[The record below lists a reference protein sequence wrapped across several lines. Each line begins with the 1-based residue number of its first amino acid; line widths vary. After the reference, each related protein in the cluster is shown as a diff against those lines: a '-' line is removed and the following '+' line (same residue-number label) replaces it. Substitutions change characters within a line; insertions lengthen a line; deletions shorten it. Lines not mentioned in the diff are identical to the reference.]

1 MLELAL
7 DAALLE
13 LDDEEEDERLL
24 DALLVLEL
32 AALELLAALL
42 ELLLVLPL
50 TVISRLSR
58 VSLFWSSVVQS
69 SSSRPL
75 VSPLFGFQD
84 Q

>member
-1 MLELAL
+1 LLELAL

-13 LDDEEEDERLL
+13 LDDEEDEERLL
-24 DALLVLEL
+24 EELLRLEL

-42 ELLLVLPL
+42 ELLLVLPF
-50 TVISRLSR
+50 TVIRRLRS

-75 VSPLFGFQD
+75 VSPLLGFQD